1 MIDDDENVQDQQHAT
16 GVPKNM
22 LNLSEISLNLNI
34 GMDTETVTE

>member
-1 MIDDDENVQDQQHAT
+1 MIEDDENVQDQHMQH

-22 LNLSEISLNLNI
+22 LNLSEISLNLNT

>member
-1 MIDDDENVQDQQHAT
+1 MIDDDENVQDQQH
-16 GVPKNM
+16 VPKNM